1 MGAVPILNQGGK
13 AVYNRADFLA
23 IVCLKP
29 VMLGG
34 FVDERGSCILGLS
47 NTLSRLCYNELMSKR
62 LILMLSLLAAVILL
76 AMLNFTTPVDIGP
89 FGVLVFFTTFY
100 VLMLGIA
107 TILVRLVARILGKEP
122 GRKEQLY
129 AATIAFGPI
138 MLMLAKSLGSMSILT
153 VGATVVFVL
162 LGCFLISKRL

>member
-1 MGAVPILNQGGK
+1 
-13 AVYNRADFLA
+13 
-23 IVCLKP
+23 
-29 VMLGG
+29 
-34 FVDERGSCILGLS
+34 
-47 NTLSRLCYNELMSKR
+47 MSKR

-76 AMLNFTTPVDIGP
+76 TMLNFTTPADIGP

-107 TILVRLVARILGKEP
+107 TAIVRLVARILGKEP

-138 MLMLAKSLGSMSILT
+138 MLMLAKSLGSISLLT
-153 VGATVVFVL
+153 VGSTVVFVL
-162 LGCFLISKRL
+162 LACFLISKRL